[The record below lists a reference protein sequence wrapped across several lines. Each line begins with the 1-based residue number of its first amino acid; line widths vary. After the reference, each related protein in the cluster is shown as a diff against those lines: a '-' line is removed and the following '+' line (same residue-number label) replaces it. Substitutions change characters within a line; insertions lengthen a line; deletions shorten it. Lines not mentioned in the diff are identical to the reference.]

1 MHRRKVIQHIS
12 FRGAAPNP
20 AGGAS
25 AHPRTPSLT
34 FIVSPGCQPIISPAV
49 KKFNLGTLYLCLFR
63 IHRFPFLIK
72 FYSFIIISVLLV
84 KFLLILHE

>member
-49 KKFNLGTLYLCLFR
+49 RKNSIWAPWPRVIYSYLNDNLT
-63 IHRFPFLIK
+63 
-72 FYSFIIISVLLV
+72 VLPV
-84 KFLLILHE
+84 